1 MAGLIGT
8 GQLYRKRALEGF
20 TQVSNLENQRN
31 VAQDGLDAQAQAQE
45 MQLYGLGA
53 GIGGAVGVKKAMA
66 AKDAAGL
73 VAPKGI
79 SAGTAA
85 ANAGKGVKGLQYT
98 AGGLESLGP
107 MGGTPP
113 GAIETISGAAETA
126 KLAGETSASVAKAL
140 GTSSAAGGGAAGG
153 GAAAAGTT
161 GAAAGTT
168 GAAAGTT
175 GAATGAAAGS
185 SGAMATLG
193 TIAAPIAIGIG
204 AAFLLNKLFG

>member
-20 TQVSNLENQRN
+20 TQVSSLENQTN
-31 VAQDGLDAQAQAQE
+31 VAQDSLDAQQKAQE

-66 AKDAAGL
+66 AKDATGL

-107 MGGTPP
+107 IKGAAP
-113 GAIETISGAAETA
+113 GAMETLSGAAETA

-140 GTSSAAGGGAAGG
+140 GTTSTTAGGTGTVVGGTGTVTAGGGTGAVTGAAGG
-153 GAAAAGTT
+153 
-161 GAAAGTT
+161 
-168 GAAAGTT
+168 
-175 GAATGAAAGS
+175 S
-185 SGAMATLG
+185 SGMLGTLG
-193 TIAAPIAIGIG
+193 TIAAPVAIGLA

>member
-20 TQVSNLENQRN
+20 TQVSSLENQTN
-31 VAQDGLDAQAQAQE
+31 VAQDSLDAQQKAQE

-66 AKDAAGL
+66 AKDATGL

-107 MGGTPP
+107 IKGAAP
-113 GAIETISGAAETA
+113 GAMETLSGAAETA

-140 GTSSAAGGGAAGG
+140 GTSSSTAGGSAVAGGTGTVTAGGGTGAVTGAAGG
-153 GAAAAGTT
+153 
-161 GAAAGTT
+161 
-168 GAAAGTT
+168 
-175 GAATGAAAGS
+175 S
-185 SGAMATLG
+185 SGMLGTLG
-193 TIAAPIAIGIG
+193 TIAAPVAIGLA

>member
-20 TQVSNLENQRN
+20 TQVSSLENQTN
-31 VAQDGLDAQAQAQE
+31 VAQDSLDAQQKAQE

-66 AKDAAGL
+66 AKDATGL

-107 MGGTPP
+107 IKGAAP
-113 GAIETISGAAETA
+113 GAMETLSGAAETA

-140 GTSSAAGGGAAGG
+140 GTTSSTAGGSAVAGGTGTVTAGGGTGAVTGAAGG
-153 GAAAAGTT
+153 
-161 GAAAGTT
+161 
-168 GAAAGTT
+168 
-175 GAATGAAAGS
+175 S
-185 SGAMATLG
+185 SGMLGTLG
-193 TIAAPIAIGIG
+193 TIAAPVAIGLA